1 MWTRADTC
9 TTQVYSGSECKFQ
22 WNPFLFFFFQFWSH
36 WVFALAK
43 QWLKLGFRHNV
54 SEATGK
60 DCLEMASSRMLR
72 LTDVHCLRAFPAPLL
87 YLAGFHN
94 PLTSKGCVLMVAG
107 REQWKS
113 LPYTHPLEAFQWT
126 SHCIWKCKGFG
137 ELHLEQKTKH
147 NYLELPKTYQK
158 FLTAFRRAVREFTWP
173 IFLLF
178 NGKKKWLPKGNIY
191 FFVWEKKIKLRSN
204 SFFRCLSKHASD
216 SDKITEVHIAHENH
230 CDKHQKYF
238 QGKHKDWF
246 WGKKRKNRTNLGT
259 VKHRTK

>member
-1 MWTRADTC
+1 MSSHLCLAAVLDSSVNSSCEQELTLALLKFILALNASS
-9 TTQVYSGSECKFQ
+9 SGIHF
-22 WNPFLFFFFQFWSH
+22 NFFFQFWSH

-54 SEATGK
+54 SEATEK

-113 LPYTHPLEAFQWT
+113 LPYTHLLEAFQWT

-158 FLTAFRRAVREFTWP
+158 FLIAFRRAVREFTWP

-191 FFVWEKKIKLRSN
+191 FFVWEKKNQIEEQFVFQVLIKT
-204 SFFRCLSKHASD
+204 CK
-216 SDKITEVHIAHENH
+216 
-230 CDKHQKYF
+230 
-238 QGKHKDWF
+238 WF
-246 WGKKRKNRTNLGT
+246 W
-259 VKHRTK
+259 